1 MEDRR
6 TSIRSYV
13 RVLLEGYLKRGGSR
27 FTREELM
34 AEILRREDLDR
45 KKEDRDRYP
54 DLSHS

>member
-1 MEDRR
+1 M
-6 TSIRSYV
+6 
-13 RVLLEGYLKRGGSR
+13 LLEGYLEHGKSR

-34 AEILRREDLDR
+34 AEILRRENLDR